1 MKTIWGKL
9 GAIVAAAALVAVLVF
24 SYVSAITNYDF
35 TVFIFAGAADQ
46 ETNRQLI
53 EEWADRYAQN
63 HPEIGKDKINVGISF
78 QSDTN
83 LYFSQVQRE
92 IASGK
97 ADDVFYVSPKYV
109 KSFALNDAVL
119 DLTGYVNW
127 DNYDPNGLWA
137 EAIGAYAFVEE
148 DNSIGNPV
156 TFYEAGD
163 SHATDGAG
171 FYNAD
176 GNKAGVYALPKD
188 FSSFGLAYN
197 RNFFSQALR
206 EKYTSTIDTRG
217 AVYDMS
223 DNQTNIINIGE
234 TTRYYPFNYYKYSD
248 YQTAL
253 EAGDPIAAASD
264 SVGGYDVTI
273 MGWPGDTYYT
283 GNADDPNTSYDER
296 IGYVT
301 YTYAEYGAMAWAV
314 GYYAQFY
321 DIVQE
326 TYTPASGRPVQYERH
341 VDMTWLNESV
351 MSGNTELYQRAAEVD
366 FVYGNDQYEGTL
378 YLTAWLLGND
388 VDIISDDYRSVRA
401 GTNEDGSVYGI
412 DSEEFKEAYAAF
424 LAFGS
429 DWNANS
435 FYSGSG
441 ESTNTIGG
449 WGTFN
454 SGRCIFY
461 GCGTWDMAT
470 FNSTTQSTLAV
481 GVMPEPVADSYS
493 PYAKVKGAD
502 YKGKTYGTAPVTD
515 DTYVDAQ
522 GNYTA
527 AWKENMDARQ
537 DQWAARLDTV
547 GYGVNADVLERY
559 GEDGWQVAACAD
571 LCAYLTLDPEMQRAM
586 TYSGSQLTSIIEQ
599 GESYLYYQ
607 QQGQAE
613 GDNDGFE
620 YMITPDGNA
629 TDSLA
634 VTEGEITKLG
644 RDDITPAS
652 LVYSNG
658 TIGDGVVY
666 DVADGEVPSQL
677 RSDSP
682 VWTFATA
689 VAQKM
694 YDDHRDTSYRTVREY
709 ITAEFPS
716 LTEYLNTYFMDST
729 MGEVISLGYAF
740 KCLNLIAL
748 NYEDRNLQLRMV
760 SGNNGALDS
769 CMYTYNSQWIDEFG
783 AVKGYMLIAY
793 DSTRTANTFN
803 LMYYGEVTADLII
816 NPPNLSA
823 GVGRFFTP
831 AAFCDWIVDRS
842 QALLDN
848 AVAREE
854 SIANQD

>member
-1 MKTIWGKL
+1 MKTIWGKV

-53 EEWADRYAQN
+53 DQWAKQYAEN
-63 HPEIGKDKINVGISF
+63 HPEVGKDDINVGISF

-119 DLTGYVNW
+119 DLTHYVQW
-127 DNYDPNGLWA
+127 ENYEPNELWA
-137 EAIGAYAFVEE
+137 DAIGAYAYVES
-148 DNSIGNPV
+148 DDTIGNPV
-156 TFYEAGD
+156 TYRA
-163 SHATDGAG
+163 DGSDGQG
-171 FYNAD
+171 FYNEA
-176 GNKAGVYALPKD
+176 GKKAGVYALPKD

-197 RNFFSQALR
+197 RNFFTQELR
-206 EKYTSTIDTRG
+206 DAYTSTEDSRG
-217 AVYDMS
+217 GVYSVNADGS
-223 DNQTNIINIGE
+223 TGEQTNIINIGK
-234 TTRYYPFNYYKYSD
+234 TTRYFPYNYYRYASFD
-248 YQTAL
+248 AAL
-253 EAGDPIAAASD
+253 DAGDPIAAASN
-264 SVGGYDVTI
+264 SVNGYDVTI

-283 GNADDPNTSYDER
+283 GKADDPTTRYDER

-314 GYYAQFY
+314 GYYANSY
-321 DIVQE
+321 DVP
-326 TYTPASGRPVQYERH
+326 TPYNANGTRTVGEDRGSHQL
-341 VDMTWLNESV
+341 MQWLNS
-351 MSGNTELYQRAAEVD
+351 AEDTASNPD

-412 DSEEFKEAYAAF
+412 DSDEFKEAYAAF

-470 FNSTTQSTLAV
+470 FNSTTQTTLSV
-481 GVMPEPVADSYS
+481 GIMPEPVSESYS

-502 YKGKTYGTAPVTD
+502 YTPETYGTTPVTD

-537 DQWAARLDTV
+537 DKWAARLDTV

-559 GEDGWQVAACAD
+559 GADSWQVAACAD
-571 LCAYLTLDPEMQRAM
+571 LCAFLTLDREMQRAM
-586 TYSGSQLTSIIEQ
+586 TYSGSQLTSFMDQ

-607 QQGQAE
+607 DADKGDLQGQ
-613 GDNDGFE
+613 GFE
-620 YMITPDGNA
+620 HMITPDGNA
-629 TDSLA
+629 ANSLE
-634 VTEGEITKLG
+634 VTEAEITKLG
-644 RDDITPAS
+644 LDPADLGYANGRIGS
-652 LVYSNG
+652 GETYEVSSDG
-658 TIGDGVVY
+658 TI
-666 DVADGEVPSQL
+666 PSQL
-677 RSDSP
+677 RDDSP

-689 VAQKM
+689 VARRMFEEHTQTR
-694 YDDHRDTSYRTVREY
+694 YATVEDYIKGEY
-709 ITAEFPS
+709 PS
-716 LTEYLNTYFMDST
+716 LTDYLNTYFMDST
-729 MGEVISLGYAF
+729 MGEVISIGYAF

-760 SGNNGALDS
+760 SGDNGALDS

-793 DSTRTANTFN
+793 DSTRTAGTYS
-803 LMYYGEVTADLII
+803 MVSDIEDIEPSDII
-816 NPPNLSA
+816 NPNNLA
-823 GVGRFFTP
+823 GGVGRFFTP
-831 AAFCDWIVDRS
+831 SAFCDWIVDRS

-848 AVAREE
+848 AVEREE